1 MEDKSG
7 NAAIEELE
15 AIYNKN
21 RKKPVEATPIVVA
34 SAPIVSVPKV
44 VSREESAP
52 ILDPI
57 LTVIAPALE
66 TVQRQPV
73 ATSFDGIVS
82 KVLQKKMDQI
92 DREAEAKKKLIEEQF
107 YDKLFALVD
116 SVSTSDVTSPVLVQQ
131 PILVSAP
138 LPVSSQVADPPAQK
152 QKKHLSFREKFL
164 VGLIL
169 GSVIGVSLLVLIIR
183 VISGLGS
190 A

>member
-1 MEDKSG
+1 MEKPDTT
-7 NAAIEELE
+7 AIEELE

-21 RKKPVEATPIVVA
+21 RKKPVEAAPVVA
-34 SAPIVSVPKV
+34 APAPIISAPKV
-44 VSREESAP
+44 ITNEESAP
-52 ILDPI
+52 VLEPI
-57 LTVIAPALE
+57 
-66 TVQRQPV
+66 QRQPV